1 MANLVTYAKQV
12 WQDAKTAIT
21 AARLNNM
28 EKGISDC
35 ATQINKLGDSVSQK
49 LGKIQEASYSGMA
62 WLVIGKSENDADRR
76 GLAWSDGE
84 LFVMRGGKNVAK
96 VTLTPI
102 NTSSDQTGAE
112 LS

>member
-1 MANLVTYAKQV
+1 
-12 WQDAKTAIT
+12 
-21 AARLNNM
+21 
-28 EKGISDC
+28 
-35 ATQINKLGDSVSQK
+35 
-49 LGKIQEASYSGMA
+49 MA

>member
-1 MANLVTYAKQV
+1 MANLVDYVKTV
-12 WQDAKTAIT
+12 WENGKTALN
-21 AARLNNM
+21 AARMNNM
-28 EKGISDC
+28 EQGISNC
-35 ATQINKLGDSVSQK
+35 ATQINKLGDSVSQR
-49 LGKIQEASYSGMA
+49 LGYIQEASYSGMA

>member
-1 MANLVTYAKQV
+1 MANLVDYVKTV
-12 WQDAKTAIT
+12 WENGKTALN
-21 AARLNNM
+21 AARMNNM
-28 EKGISDC
+28 EQGISNC
-35 ATQINKLGDSVSQK
+35 ATQINKLGDSVSQR
-49 LGKIQEASYSGMA
+49 LGHIQEASYSGMA

>member
-1 MANLVTYAKQV
+1 MANLVDYVKTV
-12 WQDAKTAIT
+12 WENGKTALN
-21 AARLNNM
+21 AARMNNM
-28 EKGISDC
+28 EQGISNC
-35 ATQINKLGDSVSQK
+35 ATQINKLGDSVSQR
-49 LGKIQEASYSGMA
+49 LGHIQEANYSGMA